1 MKVGYSYT
9 IIQISCPLSQ
19 FLSVSCNIKYQ
30 LEHFVVSDSCNVVD
44 PLVSYLSASD
54 PTVFLRLMTINTRSF
69 TQILTP
75 TFAFTLAFAFA
86 FTFAFTHSWSQL
98 CWPWPTDFQHSII
111 FADPRGFL
119 FIRHYPPA
127 YFIFFSAIRYTHTHT
142 HFPGLLPILPCAAF
156 SFPFPSLSIFP
167 RAFRLISL
175 IFFLYW
181 FFAMWEVF
189 SFRFSAICVAY
200 FRSLRRRTQ
209 NAEH

>member
-1 MKVGYSYT
+1 METKVATKGLRACNLCLCILRIINIFIKNIMKVGYSYT

-54 PTVFLRLMTINTRSF
+54 PTDFLRLMTINTRSF

-127 YFIFFSAIRYTHTHT
+127 YFIFFSAIRYTHTLPWLIAD
-142 HFPGLLPILPCAAF
+142 FALCSIFISLPISF
-156 SFPFPSLSIFP
+156 DFSQSFPP
-167 RAFRLISL
+167 
-175 IFFLYW
+175 
-181 FFAMWEVF
+181 
-189 SFRFSAICVAY
+189 
-200 FRSLRRRTQ
+200 
-209 NAEH
+209 N